1 MTVLSKITCRKCGKR
16 FEGDRR
22 RKYCNSCREPQKPVT
37 TDVPAP
43 AQDETA
49 KESGPRKLSL
59 NMAYEIGT
67 PLEQS
72 LALRTHL
79 VELMGDASPRDAAA
93 LSRQIRDVS
102 AEIVTL
108 EAKEREEAEDA
119 ANTPDEAWDEE
130 AI

>member
-1 MTVLSKITCRKCGKR
+1 M
-16 FEGDRR
+16 
-22 RKYCNSCREPQKPVT
+22 
-37 TDVPAP
+37 PAP

-79 VELMGDASPRDAAA
+79 VDLMGDASPRDAAA

-119 ANTPDEAWDEE
+119 TNTPDEAWDEE

>member
-1 MTVLSKITCRKCGKR
+1 MPDSAQA
-16 FEGDRR
+16 E
-22 RKYCNSCREPQKPVT
+22 PVT
-37 TDVPAP
+37 KP
-43 AQDETA
+43 
-49 KESGPRKLSL
+49 GPRKLSL
-59 NMAYEIGT
+59 NVAYEIGT

-102 AEIVTL
+102 SEIVTL
-108 EAKEREEAEDA
+108 EAKEREEADDA